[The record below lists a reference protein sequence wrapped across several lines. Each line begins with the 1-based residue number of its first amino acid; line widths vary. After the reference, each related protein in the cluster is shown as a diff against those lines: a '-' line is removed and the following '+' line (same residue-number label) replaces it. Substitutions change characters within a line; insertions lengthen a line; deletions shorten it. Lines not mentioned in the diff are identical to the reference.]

1 MTLKLRSRHRLTF
14 AVLGVLLPTVFVAG
28 IVLRRAVPETAALS
42 PELSPQIQTFTATGR
57 EFGELFSNSPVHVSL
72 WHDIPGDQ
80 YAVGFTAAREF
91 AKPDLLVYWNAGQ
104 PAEITQLPTQAT
116 LLGAFV
122 AGPLV
127 LPNEA
132 MTAEGSLILYSLA
145 NQEVVDVSKPIR
157 FAETE
162 R

>member
-1 MTLKLRSRHRLTF
+1 MILTLRSRHRLTF
-14 AVLGVLLPTVFVAG
+14 AALGVLLPIVFVVG
-28 IVLRRAVPETAALS
+28 MVLRRAVPQAAALP
-42 PELSPQIQTFTATGR
+42 PELSPQTQTFTATGR
-57 EFGELFSNSPVHVSL
+57 EFADLFSNAPVRVLL
-72 WHDIPGDQ
+72 WHDIPGNQ
-80 YAVGFTAAREF
+80 YAVSFTAARDF
-91 AKPDLLVYWNAGQ
+91 TKPDLIVYWQAGQ
-104 PAEITQLPTQAT
+104 PADISQLPAQAT

-132 MTAEGSLILYSLA
+132 KATEGSLILYSLA
-145 NQEVVDVSKPIR
+145 NQEVVDASRPVR